1 MKTEIGTFWLFPS
14 ALKSRSCRRFTRVDA
29 D

>member
-1 MKTEIGTFWLFPS
+1 MKTEIGKFLRFPS
-14 ALKSRSCRRFTRVDA
+14 ALKSRGCRRFTRVDA